1 MKSLIKTIFSGSVI
15 AILATKWELA
25 TNLISIHNVFQE
37 DTSLLIKLGG
47 MIGYTIFIAF
57 GFFIQQGQIKEI
69 IQYQKTKGSILY
81 VVFTVISILF
91 LSYITLSFTIQNA
104 LINLMIYLIIISMM
118 DFIGDKL
125 MMSSVKQKSHPK
137 TII

>member
-1 MKSLIKTIFSGSVI
+1 MKSLIKTVISGSFI
-15 AILATKWELA
+15 ALLATKWEVA
-25 TNLISIHNVFQE
+25 TNLISIQNAFQE
-37 DTSLLIKLGG
+37 DTGLLIKLGG

-57 GFFIQQGQIKEI
+57 GFFIQQAQIKETMH
-69 IQYQKTKGSILY
+69 YQKTKGSILY
-81 VVFTVISILF
+81 VIFTMVSILF
-91 LSYITLSFTIQNA
+91 LSYITMSFTIQIA

-125 MMSSVKQKSHPK
+125 MMSSLKHESHPK

>member
-1 MKSLIKTIFSGSVI
+1 MKSLIKTVFSGSVI
-15 AILATKWELA
+15 ALLATKWELA
-25 TNLISIHNVFQE
+25 TNLISIQNVFQE

-57 GFFIQQGQIKEI
+57 GFFIQQGQIKKI

-118 DFIGDKL
+118 DFIGEKL

>member
-1 MKSLIKTIFSGSVI
+1 MKSLIKTVFSGSVI
-15 AILATKWELA
+15 ALLATKWELA
-25 TNLISIHNVFQE
+25 TNLISIQNVFQE

-57 GFFIQQGQIKEI
+57 GFFIQQGQIKEA
-69 IQYQKTKGSILY
+69 IQHQRNKGSILY
-81 VVFTVISILF
+81 VAFTVISIVF
-91 LSYITLSFTIQNA
+91 LSYITMSFTIQIA

-118 DFIGDKL
+118 DFIGEKL

>member
-1 MKSLIKTIFSGSVI
+1 MKSLIKTVFSGSVI
-15 AILATKWELA
+15 VLLATKWELA
-25 TNLISIHNVFQE
+25 TNLISIQNVFQE

-57 GFFIQQGQIKEI
+57 GFFIQQGQIKET
-69 IQYQKTKGSILY
+69 IQHQRNKGSILY
-81 VVFTVISILF
+81 VTFTVISIVF
-91 LSYITLSFTIQNA
+91 LSYITMSFTIQIA

-118 DFIGDKL
+118 DFIGEKL